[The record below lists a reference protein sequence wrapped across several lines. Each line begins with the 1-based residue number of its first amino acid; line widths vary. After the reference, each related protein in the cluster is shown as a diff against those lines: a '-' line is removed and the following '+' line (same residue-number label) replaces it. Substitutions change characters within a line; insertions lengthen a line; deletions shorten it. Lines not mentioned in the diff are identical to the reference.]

1 MLRKPSGEHKREAV
15 VVFNPENGNGN
26 SFSAVLTRKKR
37 VAAYARVSTEQDAQQ
52 NSYEAQIEFYTGY
65 IQSKPEWEFVG
76 IYADEGITGTS
87 TKRREG
93 FNRMVDDALGGKI
106 DLILTKSISRFSR
119 NTVDAL
125 TITRKLR
132 AAGVAVFFEKEN
144 INSMDSNAE
153 MIFTILCTTAQ
164 EESRSIS
171 ENVRW
176 GMQRSMEA
184 GKINL
189 AYSSF
194 LGYTKGEDGLPKI
207 VEDEAKI
214 VREIYQ
220 LYLQG
225 NNLYNIAE
233 ILTRKGYPTPRKR
246 RNWSVSTVRSILTNE
261 KYKGDARLQKTY
273 TVDFLTKEV
282 RVNKGE
288 RKQWYIRDSHDA
300 IVSPETFEL
309 VQQELKR
316 RTGRGGK
323 FYDSPFTGK
332 IICGDCGAFYG
343 HRVWH
348 SNSKYRQHIWLCNDK
363 YKNGTKCNPPRVTDV
378 EIMNAFLIVVNQL
391 INEKGHFTD
400 AFEDNYMCMISDTRP
415 LEKEKET
422 IASEISDLNDQIERV
437 IHVNA
442 TRSQDQQ
449 AYLNQ
454 FNDLIA
460 RVEAKKIKLKDL
472 DRQISE
478 LLVRKQNVMI
488 FLEGLKKLGKTI
500 NQFDIPSWHALVE
513 YVKVMPD
520 RTLLFQMRNGSTI
533 SVELEA
539 AKRGI

>member
-323 FYDSPFTGK
+323 FYDSPFTSK

-400 AFEDNYMCMISDTRP
+400 AFEDNYMCMISDTHP

>member
-246 RNWSVSTVRSILTNE
+246 RNWSVSTVRSILTTE

-323 FYDSPFTGK
+323 FYDSPFTSK

-343 HRVWH
+343 HRVCH

-400 AFEDNYMCMISDTRP
+400 AFEDNYMCMTPDTRP

-449 AYLNQ
+449 TYLNQ

-460 RVEAKKIKLKDL
+460 RVEAKKIKLQDL